1 MNAKEYVEFVK
12 ENSYIAAGSDA
23 HRSMHLLARNAR
35 KITAKINGK
44 YLPPEKIRKLFF
56 RLIGKKT
63 DESFLL
69 FPPFYTDCG
78 KNITVGKN
86 VFINSGCCFQ
96 DQGGIT
102 IGDGALIGHQVV
114 LATLNHDLNPERR
127 KSMKAAPIVIGKNVW
142 IGAHATVLAG
152 VCIGDNAVIAA
163 GAVVTKDVPPLTVV
177 AGIPAKTV
185 NSVKIGDF
193 VGAVIFA
200 NSMKK

>member
-1 MNAKEYVEFVK
+1 MNAKEYVEFIK
-12 ENSYIAAGSDA
+12 ENSYIAADSDA
-23 HRSMHLLARNAR
+23 HRCMHILARNAQ

-44 YLPPEKIRKLFF
+44 YLSPEKIRKLFF

-69 FPPFYTDCG
+69 FPPILHRLRQKHNG
-78 KNITVGKN
+78 RQKRVH
-86 VFINSGCCFQ
+86 NSGCCFQ

-152 VCIGDNAVIAA
+152 VSIGDNAVIAA
-163 GAVVTKDVPPLTVV
+163 GAVVTKDVPPMTVV

-185 NSVKIGDF
+185 KSV
-193 VGAVIFA
+193 
-200 NSMKK
+200 

>member
-1 MNAKEYVEFVK
+1 MNAKEYVEFIK
-12 ENSYIAAGSDA
+12 ENSYIAADSDA
-23 HRSMHLLARNAR
+23 HRCMHILARNAQ

-44 YLPPEKIRKLFF
+44 YLSPEKIRKLFF

-142 IGAHATVLAG
+142 LAG
-152 VCIGDNAVIAA
+152 VSIGDNAVIAA
-163 GAVVTKDVPPLTVV
+163 GAVVTKDVPPMTVV

-185 NSVKIGDF
+185 KSV
-193 VGAVIFA
+193 
-200 NSMKK
+200 

>member
-1 MNAKEYVEFVK
+1 MNAKEYVEFIK
-12 ENSYIAAGSDA
+12 ENSYIAADSDA
-23 HRSMHLLARNAR
+23 HRCMHILARNAQ

-44 YLPPEKIRKLFF
+44 YLSPEKNTQIVFQADWQKNRRIVFVVSALLH
-56 RLIGKKT
+56 RLRQKHNGRQKRV
-63 DESFLL
+63 L
-69 FPPFYTDCG
+69 
-78 KNITVGKN
+78 
-86 VFINSGCCFQ
+86 NSGCCFQ

-152 VCIGDNAVIAA
+152 VSIGDNAVIAA
-163 GAVVTKDVPPLTVV
+163 GAVVTKDVPPMTVV

-185 NSVKIGDF
+185 KSV
-193 VGAVIFA
+193 
-200 NSMKK
+200 

>member
-1 MNAKEYVEFVK
+1 MNAKEYVEFIK

-23 HRSMHLLARNAR
+23 HRCMHLLARNAR
-35 KITAKINGK
+35 KITSKINGK

-163 GAVVTKDVPPLTVV
+163 GAVVTKDMPPLTVV

-185 NSVKIGDF
+185 KYV
-193 VGAVIFA
+193 
-200 NSMKK
+200 

>member
-1 MNAKEYVEFVK
+1 MNAKEYVEFIK
-12 ENSYIAAGSDA
+12 ENSYIAADSDA
-23 HRSMHLLARNAR
+23 HRCMHILARNAQEMA
-35 KITAKINGK
+35 AKIKGK
-44 YLPPEKIRKLFF
+44 YPSTEKIRKLFC

-127 KSMKAAPIVIGKNVW
+127 KSMKAAPFVIGKNVG
-142 IGAHATVLAG
+142 ISPHATVLAG
-152 VCIGDNAVIAA
+152 VSIGDNAVIAA
-163 GAVVTKDVPPLTVV
+163 GAVVTKDVPPMTVV

-185 NSVKIGDF
+185 KSV
-193 VGAVIFA
+193 
-200 NSMKK
+200 

>member
-1 MNAKEYVEFVK
+1 MNAKEYVEFIK

-23 HRSMHLLARNAR
+23 HRCMHLLARNAR
-35 KITAKINGK
+35 KITSKINGK
-44 YLPPEKIRKLFF
+44 YLPPEK
-56 RLIGKKT
+56 
-63 DESFLL
+63 
-69 FPPFYTDCG
+69 
-78 KNITVGKN
+78 
-86 VFINSGCCFQ
+86 
-96 DQGGIT
+96 

-185 NSVKIGDF
+185 KYV
-193 VGAVIFA
+193 
-200 NSMKK
+200 

>member
-1 MNAKEYVEFVK
+1 MYAPFGSQRAENYVENK
-12 ENSYIAAGSDA
+12 RKISS
-23 HRSMHLLARNAR
+23 AR
-35 KITAKINGK
+35 KNTQIVFQADWQKNRRIV
-44 YLPPEKIRKLFF
+44 FVV
-56 RLIGKKT
+56 
-63 DESFLL
+63 
-69 FPPFYTDCG
+69 PPFYTDCG

-185 NSVKIGDF
+185 KYV
-193 VGAVIFA
+193 
-200 NSMKK
+200 

>member
-1 MNAKEYVEFVK
+1 MNAKEYVEFIK

-23 HRSMHLLARNAR
+23 HRCMHLLARNAR
-35 KITAKINGK
+35 KITSKINGK

-96 DQGGIT
+96 DQG
-102 IGDGALIGHQVV
+102 A
-114 LATLNHDLNPERR
+114 
-127 KSMKAAPIVIGKNVW
+127 
-142 IGAHATVLAG
+142 
-152 VCIGDNAVIAA
+152 
-163 GAVVTKDVPPLTVV
+163 
-177 AGIPAKTV
+177 
-185 NSVKIGDF
+185 
-193 VGAVIFA
+193 
-200 NSMKK
+200 